1 MGTILNTP
9 EPVTEVTNDPRKPI
23 KAIVAGVIG
32 AVGAGLGA
40 LVTALSDNLVTP
52 QEWATIALA
61 VVVTA
66 GGAFGGTFAATNP
79 KAVVG
84 E

>member
-1 MGTILNTP
+1 MSTVLETP
-9 EPVTEVTNDPRKPI
+9 NDTTTVADDPSKPT

-32 AVGAGLGA
+32 AVGAGLSA
-40 LVTALSDNLVTP
+40 LVTALSDGVVTP
-52 QEWATIALA
+52 QEWATITLA

-79 KAVVG
+79 KVVDQ
-84 E
+84 